1 MHGRADPE
9 WGEAVT
15 AAVVLRAQ
23 SAVTEEELRAHASQ
37 RLAGYKVPKAIRFV
51 DALPRSPSGK
61 IRRRELR

>member
-15 AAVVLRAQ
+15 AAVVLRAD
-23 SAVTEEELRAHASQ
+23 AVATEDEIRAHAAR

-51 DALPRSPSGK
+51 DALPRTPSGK
-61 IRRRELR
+61 VRRHELP